1 MSAEDQLAR
10 LREHAQSLEQSIE
23 NIDREINATIGHE
36 GSARLIDYLR
46 ERHNVQLGY
55 MYDLGKVERQIEDLE
70 NLVSEQREQP
80 QEQRLAEKWQESH
93 PAPQQDHLDWFKQS
107 LAENPPQMHELEQAE
122 QRMVQDMEREPT
134 RDDHLDWFS
143 ERR

>member
-23 NIDREINATIGHE
+23 NIDHEINATIGHE

-46 ERHNVQLGY
+46 ERHTVQLGY

-93 PAPQQDHLDWFKQS
+93 PAPQEDHLDWFKQS
-107 LAENPPQMHELEQAE
+107 LAENPPQMDELEQAE